1 MTDLTFGSL
10 PALPHPD
17 FLTRVSALVSVWH
30 RRSRQRSELA
40 RLSERDLHDFAV
52 SRAAAEHEA
61 RKPFWRD

>member
-10 PALPHPD
+10 SLLPHPD

-30 RRSRQRSELA
+30 RRARQRSELA
-40 RLSERDLHDFAV
+40 GLSDRELRDLALTRGQADY
-52 SRAAAEHEA
+52 EA

>member
-10 PALPHPD
+10 SVLPHPD
-17 FLTRVSALVSVWH
+17 FLTRVSSLVSVWH

-40 RLSERDLHDFAV
+40 RLNDLELRDLALTPMQ
-52 SRAAAEHEA
+52 AAYEA